1 MTNIILSDA
10 ILGSASPQATISESR
25 HPELSCSSTWYST
38 NPSETILSRTQKFPL
53 RPKEPR
59 MNLRLAPHISHVRAF
74 GLALLTALV
83 ATFAQ
88 AQSDGTPPP
97 PFNGIAH
104 VAIRVHDL
112 AASVAFYQKL
122 GFEQAF
128 DLKKD
133 GVSYES
139 FIKIN
144 DHQFIE
150 LYPVTETNPDAG
162 FLPLCFEGA
171 DLNAIYDDY
180 ISHGLTPTAV
190 RKAGA
195 GNLLFTMAGPLQPS
209 GPQNIEYTQYMPG
222 SLHSND
228 QGKHLG
234 ASRISKQIV
243 AVSITLNDPNAAE
256 AFYTQKLGFRPLQ
269 RFGAMGRIALQLPGP
284 SLQVVQFATEGAA
297 FAIYFPV
304 SNLRDTAA
312 RLHALGLPVERL
324 GSMLTVQ
331 DPDDNRIVFVKE

>member
-1 MTNIILSDA
+1 M
-10 ILGSASPQATISESR
+10 
-25 HPELSCSSTWYST
+25 
-38 NPSETILSRTQKFPL
+38 SRTLWLFSTL
-53 RPKEPR
+53 
-59 MNLRLAPHISHVRAF
+59 LVIF
-74 GLALLTALV
+74 GLAAPAQTETPLLA
-83 ATFAQ
+83 
-88 AQSDGTPPP
+88 
-97 PFNGIAH
+97 GIAH
-104 VAIRVHDL
+104 VAIRVSDL
-112 AASVAFYQKL
+112 TRSRDFYEKL
-122 GFEQAF
+122 GFQQAF
-128 DLKKD
+128 TLTKD
-133 GVSYES
+133 GVTTES
-139 FIKIN
+139 FIKVN
-144 DHQFIE
+144 DRQYIE
-150 LYPVTETNPDAG
+150 IYPEQQSSQKIG
-162 FLPLCFEGA
+162 FMHICFEGD
-171 DLNAIYDDY
+171 DLEARNREYLAR
-180 ISHGLTPTAV
+180 GLSPTPV
-190 RKAGA
+190 KRAGA
-195 GNLLFTMAGPLQPS
+195 GNLLYTMEGPEK
-209 GPQNIEYTQYMPG
+209 QNIEYTQYMPG

-312 RLHALGLPVERL
+312 RLHTLGLPVERL

>member
-1 MTNIILSDA
+1 MSKTLSLLSIVLA
-10 ILGSASPQATISESR
+10 IVGVAAQGQTD
-25 HPELSCSSTWYST
+25 T
-38 NPSETILSRTQKFPL
+38 PL
-53 RPKEPR
+53 
-59 MNLRLAPHISHVRAF
+59 LA
-74 GLALLTALV
+74 
-83 ATFAQ
+83 
-88 AQSDGTPPP
+88 
-97 PFNGIAH
+97 GIAH
-104 VAIRVHDL
+104 VAIRVSDL
-112 AASVAFYQKL
+112 NRSRAFYQKL

-128 DLKKD
+128 TFTKD
-133 GVSYES
+133 GVVTES
-139 FIKIN
+139 FLKVN
-144 DHQFIE
+144 DQQFIE
-150 LYPVTETNPDAG
+150 MYPQQQPSQSIG
-162 FLPLCFEGA
+162 FMHVCFEGA
-171 DLNAIYDDY
+171 DLEALHREYVAR
-180 ISHGLTPTAV
+180 GLSPTPV
-190 RKAGA
+190 KRAGA
-195 GNLLFTMAGPLQPS
+195 GNLLFTMEGPEK
-209 GPQNIEYTQYMPG
+209 QNIEYTQYMPG

-312 RLHALGLPVERL
+312 RLHTLGLPVERL

>member
-1 MTNIILSDA
+1 MQYFVQRVRKQLYPNRD
-10 ILGSASPQATISESR
+10 SPNSHALRPGTPPTHQRPTY
-25 HPELSCSSTWYST
+25 PQ
-38 NPSETILSRTQKFPL
+38 PQKLPL

-59 MNLRLAPHISHVRAF
+59 MNSQSAPHLSHVRAF

-150 LYPVTETNPDAG
+150 LYPVTETNPDVG
-162 FLPLCFEGA
+162 FLHLCFEGPP
-171 DLNAIYDDY
+171 LNAIYDAY
-180 ISHGLTPTAV
+180 ISRRPTPT
-190 RKAGA
+190 G
-195 GNLLFTMAGPLQPS
+195 
-209 GPQNIEYTQYMPG
+209 
-222 SLHSND
+222 
-228 QGKHLG
+228 
-234 ASRISKQIV
+234 
-243 AVSITLNDPNAAE
+243 
-256 AFYTQKLGFRPLQ
+256 
-269 RFGAMGRIALQLPGP
+269 
-284 SLQVVQFATEGAA
+284 
-297 FAIYFPV
+297 
-304 SNLRDTAA
+304 LR
-312 RLHALGLPVERL
+312 
-324 GSMLTVQ
+324 
-331 DPDDNRIVFVKE
+331 